1 MDDTIL
7 TDGNADSDG
16 AATDMIVMATPGL
29 SRHQRALFR
38 SAILRAVRRPIVPA
52 LTDSGA

>member
-29 SRHQRALFR
+29 SRHQRALFGVQ
-38 SAILRAVRRPIVPA
+38 SYGL
-52 LTDSGA
+52 SGGRLFPP

>member
-52 LTDSGA
+52 LTDSCA